1 MEQEKL
7 AEIANIEQLARQ
19 LEANL
24 QMIETEIVE
33 LENFKI
39 TLKTIVDSKQTE
51 MLSSLGKRVYIKTDI
66 KDIDN
71 LFVEV
76 GAGVVVKKSPK
87 DSLKIAEEQISKL
100 NEARLQISHQLE
112 AYQRE
117 LDSFIQQMN
126 SGA

>member
-24 QMIETEIVE
+24 QMIEMEIVE